1 MFLLMIGKYT
11 NRGDGME
18 ESRKKYFVDKLK
30 EKQRDADIQK
40 LAKNG
45 DVYLQGYSDGIKY
58 AIDIF
63 TYMFFRWE

>member
-1 MFLLMIGKYT
+1 
-11 NRGDGME
+11 ME

-40 LAKNG
+40 LTKDGN
-45 DVYLQGYSDGIKY
+45 VYLQGYSDGIKY